1 MVRGFGDT
9 GGDIA
14 ARLNYC
20 NENFLYDDLFLN
32 IYEFSFGL
40 GFKCTKARATR
51 EVLQRFCTKYNDPP
65 RYYAGPKPEF
75 NEGLFDKVRKRVEI
89 VLTDAAANELL
100 ASNVTRGA
108 RDPNIEGPGAQ
119 ILLPC
124 LKLVARDHAHAFR
137 RVIQRPFKA
146 TDHLSALMAEHVLG
160 ANSPVRIIDGSF
172 IFRQWF
178 DDEVAKLVNG
188 NVHCHNL
195 KSATWMHFWSGT
207 KTCSSSRL
215 QLRYG
220 NDPLVPVCF

>member
-51 EVLQRFCTKYNDPP
+51 EVLQRFCAKYNDPP

-137 RVIQRPFKA
+137 RVIQRPCRA

-195 KSATWMHFWSGT
+195 KSASWMHF
-207 KTCSSSRL
+207 L
-215 QLRYG
+215 VRY
-220 NDPLVPVCF
+220 

>member
-1 MVRGFGDT
+1 M
-9 GGDIA
+9 
-14 ARLNYC
+14 
-20 NENFLYDDLFLN
+20 NFLL
-32 IYEFSFGL
+32 GL
-40 GFKCTKARATR
+40 DSNAPRHAQQGKFCNASAPSTMILPGTMLVQSLSSTK
-51 EVLQRFCTKYNDPP
+51 VF
-65 RYYAGPKPEF
+65 
-75 NEGLFDKVRKRVEI
+75 FDKVRKRVEI

-195 KSATWMHFWSGT
+195 KSASWMHF
-207 KTCSSSRL
+207 L
-215 QLRYG
+215 VRY
-220 NDPLVPVCF
+220 